1 MKKLVL
7 TLSTLAIAGFSM
19 PTAIAQTA
27 NTNTK
32 TELAAR
38 VVALQ
43 QGPEL
48 DRLVAQLAGST
59 AQQLIANWGP
69 KLEANVPKAR
79 QEKASEELNTE
90 LKKYVDDAVQLI
102 NRQVKKVSA
111 DVLVPAYAERFT
123 QEELQQIAVF
133 FDSPVIKKYQ
143 LASPEL
149 GSAFV
154 QKLVEVTR
162 ADVVAR
168 ARQFD
173 DAAQKIVGSSP
184 APTSS
189 SDSKTGKPVKK

>member
-1 MKKLVL
+1 MKKLIL
-7 TLSTLAIAGFSM
+7 TLSSLAIASFSVS
-19 PTAIAQTA
+19 AVIAQTPNA
-27 NTNTK
+27 K

-38 VVALQ
+38 VVSLQ

-48 DRLVAQLAGST
+48 ERLVVQLAGST
-59 AQQLIANWGP
+59 TQQLIANWGP

-102 NRQVKKVSA
+102 NKQVKKVSA

-123 QEELQQIAVF
+123 QEELQQIAAF

-149 GSAFV
+149 GNAFV

-173 DAAQKIVGSSP
+173 DAAQKIVGGSP
-184 APTSS
+184 ASPSP